1 MGIHI
6 NLYLTFQPLKIL
18 QGQIIVDFF
27 IEHGIGFGDENNYL
41 ICKKGQGIGISLTKH
56 VVAFGGSLLVEQ
68 QATCLIILFNG
79 WLDFDQ
85 TKNNM
90 FQHILEVLIDA
101 RYTH

>member
-41 ICKKGQGIGISLTKH
+41 MCTLMETLFQLIQLQKGPRYWYVIISH
-56 VVAFGGSLLVEQ
+56 NS
-68 QATCLIILFNG
+68 II
-79 WLDFDQ
+79 
-85 TKNNM
+85 
-90 FQHILEVLIDA
+90 
-101 RYTH
+101 